1 MHCVG
6 TRGVPG
12 GLRKVRPP
20 HVTGQSHGRGSVTGA
35 WAAGQILPD
44 PSRGAPECLRAVG
57 QDQGLH
63 LRTGALGAG
72 DSPSRATLSLRRA
85 GARAVHARASRQ
97 RSHDAGSGGSARCTL
112 SRRDTVSR
120 CRCWCRR
127 GEGGGRR
134 SAAGAGQD
142 RGTGRR
148 RHWLTPPAPAATHWS
163 SRCTIVASRARG
175 RDSQRDP
182 RKTSE
187 KLEGPE
193 VAGWGGVVRDAG
205 HRAELGG
212 RDVMEAGRVPAG
224 SWSWICAVLDCTQ
237 E

>member
-1 MHCVG
+1 M
-6 TRGVPG
+6 
-12 GLRKVRPP
+12 RPP
-20 HVTGQSHGRGSVTGA
+20 
-35 WAAGQILPD
+35 AARVGKWLWLFYPQTIFLPI
-44 PSRGAPECLRAVG
+44 RKI
-57 QDQGLH
+57 
-63 LRTGALGAG
+63 
-72 DSPSRATLSLRRA
+72 PSRATLSLRRA

-120 CRCWCRR
+120 CRCRCWCLR

-187 KLEGPE
+187 KLEGPG

-224 SWSWICAVLDCTQ
+224 SWSWICAVLGLHTRIGSLACGCCKSPALGFPCSDPH
-237 E
+237 